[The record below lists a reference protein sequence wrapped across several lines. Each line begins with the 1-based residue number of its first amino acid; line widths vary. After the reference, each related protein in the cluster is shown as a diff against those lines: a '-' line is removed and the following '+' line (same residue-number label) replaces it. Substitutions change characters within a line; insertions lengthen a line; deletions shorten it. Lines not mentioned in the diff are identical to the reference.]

1 MNKHNVIKTVY
12 EMKSISCAAN
22 KLNYTQ
28 SAVSQIIKG
37 FEKELGMKIFKRSKN
52 GVELMPNAE
61 EIMKCIIE
69 ICDLEEKIND
79 ISDNLTSLDTGYIR
93 IGTIQ
98 SIAYN
103 WLPEI
108 LDRFSKD
115 YPNISFDIVVDKF
128 DELVK
133 KVKSNQLDIIF
144 VSEYSVPDMN
154 FVKLYVDELVL
165 ITPMQHKLSSQITVP
180 ISKLKDEKFILSADG
195 LNYETG
201 IIFNRNGINP
211 EIKYKVNEDFTVIKL
226 VESGFGVAILP
237 KLLLENTPFN
247 VCIRNFSEH
256 YKRVLG
262 VAYSKEFEL
271 TPVVDM
277 FINYG
282 KEEVEYIFDR

>member
-37 FEKELGMKIFKRSKN
+37 FEKEVGVKIFKRSKS

-69 ICDLEEKIND
+69 ICDLEEKINN

-154 FVKLYVDELVL
+154 FVKLYIDELVL
-165 ITPMQHKLSSQITVP
+165 ITPVKHKLSSQITVP

-201 IIFNRNGINP
+201 IIFNRNGIDP

-247 VCIRNFSEH
+247 VSIRNFSEH
-256 YKRVLG
+256 YNRVLG
-262 VAYSKEFEL
+262 VAYSKDIEI
-271 TPVVDM
+271 TPVVEM
-277 FINYG
+277 FINYV
-282 KEEVEYIFDR
+282 KDAVE

>member
-37 FEKELGMKIFKRSKN
+37 FEKEVGIKIFKRSKS

-69 ICDLEEKIND
+69 ICDLEEKISN
-79 ISDNLTSLDTGYIR
+79 ISDHLTSLDTGYIR

-133 KVKSNQLDIIF
+133 KIKSNQLDIIF

-165 ITPMQHKLSSQITVP
+165 ITPVQHKLSSQITVP

-247 VCIRNFSEH
+247 VSVRNFSEH
-256 YKRVLG
+256 YNRVLG
-262 VAYSKEFEL
+262 VAYSKDIEL
-271 TPVVDM
+271 TSLVEM
-277 FINYG
+277 FINYV
-282 KEEVEYIFDR
+282 KDTVE

>member
-37 FEKELGMKIFKRSKN
+37 FEKEVGVKIFKRSKS

-69 ICDLEEKIND
+69 ICDLEEKINN

-115 YPNISFDIVVDKF
+115 YPNISFDIIVDKF

-154 FVKLYVDELVL
+154 FVKLYIDELVL
-165 ITPMQHKLSSQITVP
+165 ITPVKHKLSSQITVP

-195 LNYETG
+195 LSYETG
-201 IIFNRNGINP
+201 IIFNRNGIDP

-247 VCIRNFSEH
+247 VSIRNFSEH
-256 YKRVLG
+256 YNRVLG
-262 VAYSKEFEL
+262 VAYSRDIEL
-271 TPVVDM
+271 TPVVEM
-277 FINYG
+277 FINYV
-282 KEEVEYIFDR
+282 KDAVE

>member
-37 FEKELGMKIFKRSKN
+37 FEKEVGVKIFKRSKS

-69 ICDLEEKIND
+69 ICDLEEKINN

-154 FVKLYVDELVL
+154 FVKLYIDELVL
-165 ITPMQHKLSSQITVP
+165 ITPVKHKLSSQITVP

-195 LNYETG
+195 LSYETG
-201 IIFNRNGINP
+201 IIFNRNGIDP

-247 VCIRNFSEH
+247 VSIRNFSEH
-256 YKRVLG
+256 YNRVLG
-262 VAYSKEFEL
+262 VAYSRDIEL
-271 TPVVDM
+271 TPVVEM
-277 FINYG
+277 FINYV
-282 KEEVEYIFDR
+282 KDAVE

>member
-37 FEKELGMKIFKRSKN
+37 FEKEVGVKIFKRSKS

-69 ICDLEEKIND
+69 ICDLEEKINN

-108 LDRFSKD
+108 LDRFSED

-154 FVKLYVDELVL
+154 FVKLYIDELVL
-165 ITPMQHKLSSQITVP
+165 ITPVKHKLSSQITVP

-195 LNYETG
+195 LSYETG
-201 IIFNRNGINP
+201 IIFNRNGIDP

-247 VCIRNFSEH
+247 VSIRNFSEH
-256 YKRVLG
+256 YNRVLG
-262 VAYSKEFEL
+262 VAYSKEIEL
-271 TPVVDM
+271 TPVVEM
-277 FINYG
+277 FINYV
-282 KEEVEYIFDR
+282 KDAVE

>member
-37 FEKELGMKIFKRSKN
+37 FEKEVGVKIFKRSKS

-69 ICDLEEKIND
+69 ICDLEEKINN

-103 WLPEI
+103 WLPKI
-108 LDRFSKD
+108 LDRFSED

-154 FVKLYVDELVL
+154 FVKLYIDELVL
-165 ITPMQHKLSSQITVP
+165 ITPVKHKLSSQITVP

-195 LNYETG
+195 LSYETG
-201 IIFNRNGINP
+201 IIFNRNGIDP

-247 VCIRNFSEH
+247 VSIRNFSEH
-256 YKRVLG
+256 YNRVLG
-262 VAYSKEFEL
+262 VAYSKDIEI
-271 TPVVDM
+271 TPVVEM
-277 FINYG
+277 FINYV
-282 KEEVEYIFDR
+282 KDAVE

>member
-37 FEKELGMKIFKRSKN
+37 FEKEVGVKIFKRSKS

-69 ICDLEEKIND
+69 ICDLEEKINN

-115 YPNISFDIVVDKF
+115 YPNISFDIIVDKF

-154 FVKLYVDELVL
+154 FVKLYIDELVL
-165 ITPMQHKLSSQITVP
+165 ITPVKHKLSSQITVP

-195 LNYETG
+195 LSYETG
-201 IIFNRNGINP
+201 IIFNRNGIDP

-247 VCIRNFSEH
+247 VSIRNFSEH
-256 YKRVLG
+256 YNRVLG
-262 VAYSKEFEL
+262 VAYSKDIEL
-271 TPVVDM
+271 TPVVEI
-277 FINYG
+277 FINYV
-282 KEEVEYIFDR
+282 KDAVE

>member
-37 FEKELGMKIFKRSKN
+37 FEKEVGVKIFKRSKS

-69 ICDLEEKIND
+69 ICDLEEKINN

-115 YPNISFDIVVDKF
+115 YPNISFDIIVDKF

-154 FVKLYVDELVL
+154 FVKLYIDELVL
-165 ITPMQHKLSSQITVP
+165 ITPVKHKLSSQITVP

-195 LNYETG
+195 LSYETG
-201 IIFNRNGINP
+201 IIFNRNGIDP

-247 VCIRNFSEH
+247 VSIRNFSEH
-256 YKRVLG
+256 YNRVLG
-262 VAYSKEFEL
+262 VAYSKEIEL
-271 TPVVDM
+271 TPVVEM
-277 FINYG
+277 FINYV
-282 KEEVEYIFDR
+282 KDAVE

>member
-37 FEKELGMKIFKRSKN
+37 FEKEVGVKIFKRSKS

-69 ICDLEEKIND
+69 ICDLEEKINN

-103 WLPEI
+103 WLPKI
-108 LDRFSKD
+108 LDRFSED

-154 FVKLYVDELVL
+154 FVKLYIDELVL
-165 ITPMQHKLSSQITVP
+165 ITPVKHKLSSQITVP

-195 LNYETG
+195 LSYETG
-201 IIFNRNGINP
+201 IIFNRNGIDP

-247 VCIRNFSEH
+247 VSIRNFSEH
-256 YKRVLG
+256 YNRVLG
-262 VAYSKEFEL
+262 VAYSKDIEL
-271 TPVVDM
+271 TPVVEI
-277 FINYG
+277 FINYV
-282 KEEVEYIFDR
+282 KDAVE

>member
-37 FEKELGMKIFKRSKN
+37 FEKEVGVKIFKRSKS

-69 ICDLEEKIND
+69 ICNLEEKIND

-98 SIAYN
+98 SIAYD
-103 WLPEI
+103 WLPKI
-108 LDRFSKD
+108 LDRFSED

-154 FVKLYVDELVL
+154 FVKLYIDELVL
-165 ITPMQHKLSSQITVP
+165 ITPVKHKLSSQITVP

-195 LNYETG
+195 LSYETG
-201 IIFNRNGINP
+201 IIFNRNGIDP

-247 VCIRNFSEH
+247 VSIRNFSEH
-256 YKRVLG
+256 YNRVLG
-262 VAYSKEFEL
+262 VAYSKDIEI
-271 TPVVDM
+271 TPVVEM
-277 FINYG
+277 FINYA
-282 KEEVEYIFDR
+282 KDAVE

>member
-37 FEKELGMKIFKRSKN
+37 FEKEVGVKIFKRSKS

-69 ICDLEEKIND
+69 ICDLEEKINN

-154 FVKLYVDELVL
+154 FVKLYIDELVL
-165 ITPMQHKLSSQITVP
+165 ITPVKHKLSSQITVP

-195 LNYETG
+195 LSYETG
-201 IIFNRNGINP
+201 IIFNRNGIDP

-247 VCIRNFSEH
+247 VSIRNFSEH
-256 YKRVLG
+256 YNRVLG
-262 VAYSKEFEL
+262 VAYSKDIEI
-271 TPVVDM
+271 TPVVEM
-277 FINYG
+277 FINYV
-282 KEEVEYIFDR
+282 KDAVE

>member
-37 FEKELGMKIFKRSKN
+37 FEKEVGVKIFKRSKS

-69 ICDLEEKIND
+69 ICDLEEKINN

-115 YPNISFDIVVDKF
+115 YPNISFDIIVDKF

-154 FVKLYVDELVL
+154 FVKLYIDELVL
-165 ITPMQHKLSSQITVP
+165 ITPVKHKLSSQITVP

-201 IIFNRNGINP
+201 IIFNRNGIDP

-247 VCIRNFSEH
+247 VSIRNFSEH
-256 YKRVLG
+256 YNRVLG
-262 VAYSKEFEL
+262 VAYSKDIEI
-271 TPVVDM
+271 TPVVEM
-277 FINYG
+277 FINYV
-282 KEEVEYIFDR
+282 KDAVE

>member
-37 FEKELGMKIFKRSKN
+37 FEKEVGVKIFKRSKS

-69 ICDLEEKIND
+69 ICDLEEKINN

-103 WLPEI
+103 WLPKI
-108 LDRFSKD
+108 LDRFSED

-144 VSEYSVPDMN
+144 VSE
-154 FVKLYVDELVL
+154 
-165 ITPMQHKLSSQITVP
+165 
-180 ISKLKDEKFILSADG
+180 
-195 LNYETG
+195 
-201 IIFNRNGINP
+201 
-211 EIKYKVNEDFTVIKL
+211 
-226 VESGFGVAILP
+226 
-237 KLLLENTPFN
+237 
-247 VCIRNFSEH
+247 
-256 YKRVLG
+256 
-262 VAYSKEFEL
+262 
-271 TPVVDM
+271 
-277 FINYG
+277 
-282 KEEVEYIFDR
+282 

>member
-37 FEKELGMKIFKRSKN
+37 FEKEVGVKIFKRSKS

-69 ICDLEEKIND
+69 ICDLEEKINN

-154 FVKLYVDELVL
+154 FVKLYIDELVL
-165 ITPMQHKLSSQITVP
+165 ITPVKHKLSSQITVP

-195 LNYETG
+195 LSYETG
-201 IIFNRNGINP
+201 IIFNRNGIDP

-247 VCIRNFSEH
+247 VSIRNFSEH
-256 YKRVLG
+256 YNRVLG
-262 VAYSKEFEL
+262 VAYSKDIEI
-271 TPVVDM
+271 TPVVEM
-277 FINYG
+277 FINYA
-282 KEEVEYIFDR
+282 KDAVE

>member
-37 FEKELGMKIFKRSKN
+37 FEKEVGVKIFKRSKS

-103 WLPEI
+103 WLPKI
-108 LDRFSKD
+108 LDRFSED

-154 FVKLYVDELVL
+154 FVKLYIDELVL
-165 ITPMQHKLSSQITVP
+165 ITPVKHKLSSQITVP

-195 LNYETG
+195 LSYETG
-201 IIFNRNGINP
+201 IIFNRNGIDP

-247 VCIRNFSEH
+247 VSIRNFSEH
-256 YKRVLG
+256 YNRVLG
-262 VAYSKEFEL
+262 VAYSKDIEL
-271 TPVVDM
+271 TPVVEM
-277 FINYG
+277 FINYV
-282 KEEVEYIFDR
+282 KDAVE

>member
-37 FEKELGMKIFKRSKN
+37 FEKEVGVKIFKRSKS

-69 ICDLEEKIND
+69 ICDLEEKINN

-103 WLPEI
+103 WLPKI
-108 LDRFSKD
+108 LDRFSED
-115 YPNISFDIVVDKF
+115 YPNISFDIIVDKF

-154 FVKLYVDELVL
+154 FVKLYIDELVL
-165 ITPMQHKLSSQITVP
+165 ITPVKHKLSSQITVP

-195 LNYETG
+195 LSYETG
-201 IIFNRNGINP
+201 IIFNRNGIDP

-247 VCIRNFSEH
+247 VSIRNFSEH
-256 YKRVLG
+256 YNRVLG
-262 VAYSKEFEL
+262 VAYSKDIEL
-271 TPVVDM
+271 TPVVEM
-277 FINYG
+277 FINYV
-282 KEEVEYIFDR
+282 KDAVE

>member
-37 FEKELGMKIFKRSKN
+37 FEKEVGVKIFKRSKS

-69 ICDLEEKIND
+69 ICNLEEKIND

-103 WLPEI
+103 WLPKI
-108 LDRFSKD
+108 LDRFSED

-154 FVKLYVDELVL
+154 FVKLYIDELVL
-165 ITPMQHKLSSQITVP
+165 ITPVKHKLSSQITVP

-195 LNYETG
+195 LSYETG
-201 IIFNRNGINP
+201 IIFNRNGIDP

-247 VCIRNFSEH
+247 VSIRNFSEH
-256 YKRVLG
+256 YNRVLG
-262 VAYSKEFEL
+262 VAYSKDIEI
-271 TPVVDM
+271 TPVVEM
-277 FINYG
+277 FINYA
-282 KEEVEYIFDR
+282 KDAVE

>member
-37 FEKELGMKIFKRSKN
+37 FEKEVGVKIFKRSKS

-103 WLPEI
+103 WLPKI
-108 LDRFSKD
+108 LDRFSED

-154 FVKLYVDELVL
+154 FVKLYIDELVL
-165 ITPMQHKLSSQITVP
+165 ITPVKHKLSSQITVP

-195 LNYETG
+195 LSYETG
-201 IIFNRNGINP
+201 IIFNRNGIDP

-247 VCIRNFSEH
+247 VSIRNFSEH
-256 YKRVLG
+256 YNRVLG
-262 VAYSKEFEL
+262 VAYSKDIEI
-271 TPVVDM
+271 TPVVEM
-277 FINYG
+277 SINYV
-282 KEEVEYIFDR
+282 KDAVE

>member
-1 MNKHNVIKTVY
+1 MDKHSVIKTVY

-37 FEKELGMKIFKRSKN
+37 FEKDVGIKIFKRSKS

-61 EIMKCIIE
+61 EIMNCIIQ
-69 ICDLEEKIND
+69 ICDLEEKINE
-79 ISDNLTSLDTGYIR
+79 ISDSLTSLDTGYIR
-93 IGTIQ
+93 IGAIQ

-103 WLPEI
+103 WLPKI
-108 LDRFSKD
+108 LEKFSED
-115 YPNISFDIVVDKF
+115 YPNISFDVVVDKF

-154 FVKLYVDELVL
+154 FVKLYIDELVL
-165 ITPMQHKLSSQITVP
+165 VMPVNHKLSSQITVP
-180 ISKLKDEKFILSADG
+180 ISKLKNEKFILSADG

-211 EIKYKVNEDFTVIKL
+211 EIKYKVNEDFTVIKM
-226 VESGFGVAILP
+226 VESGFGVSILP

-256 YKRVLG
+256 YNRVLG
-262 VAYSKEFEL
+262 IAYSREIEL
-271 TPVVDM
+271 TPVLEM
-277 FINYG
+277 FINYA
-282 KEEVEYIFDR
+282 KENI

>member
-1 MNKHNVIKTVY
+1 
-12 EMKSISCAAN
+12 
-22 KLNYTQ
+22 
-28 SAVSQIIKG
+28 
-37 FEKELGMKIFKRSKN
+37 
-52 GVELMPNAE
+52 MPNAE

-69 ICDLEEKIND
+69 ICDLEEKINN

-133 KVKSNQLDIIF
+133 KVKSNQLDNNICIGVF
-144 VSEYSVPDMN
+144 CSILV
-154 FVKLYVDELVL
+154 FGKLYIDELVL
-165 ITPMQHKLSSQITVP
+165 ITPVKHKLSSQITVP

-195 LNYETG
+195 LSYETG
-201 IIFNRNGINP
+201 IIFNRNGIDP

-247 VCIRNFSEH
+247 VSIRNFSEH
-256 YKRVLG
+256 YNRVLG
-262 VAYSKEFEL
+262 VAYSKEIEL
-271 TPVVDM
+271 TPVVEM
-277 FINYG
+277 FINYV
-282 KEEVEYIFDR
+282 KDAVE

>member
-37 FEKELGMKIFKRSKN
+37 FEKEVGVKIFKRSKS

-69 ICDLEEKIND
+69 ICELEDKISD
-79 ISDNLTSLDTGYIR
+79 ISDHLTNLDTGYIR

-103 WLPEI
+103 WLPKI
-108 LDRFSKD
+108 LDSFSKD

-133 KVKSNQLDIIF
+133 KVKSNQLDIVF

-154 FVKLYVDELVL
+154 FIKLYIDELVL
-165 ITPMQHKLSSQITVP
+165 ITPVKHKLSSQITVP
-180 ISKLKDEKFILSADG
+180 ISKLKNEKFILSADG

-201 IIFNRNGINP
+201 IIFNRNGIKP

-237 KLLLENTPFN
+237 KLLLEETTFN

-256 YKRVLG
+256 YNRVLG
-262 VAYSKEFEL
+262 VAYSKNIEL
-271 TPVVDM
+271 TPVVEM
-277 FINYG
+277 FINYV
-282 KEEVEYIFDR
+282 KNAVE

>member
-37 FEKELGMKIFKRSKN
+37 FEKEVGVKIFKRSKS

-103 WLPEI
+103 WLPKI

-154 FVKLYVDELVL
+154 FVKLYIDELVL
-165 ITPMQHKLSSQITVP
+165 ITPVKHKLSSQITVP

-195 LNYETG
+195 LSYETG
-201 IIFNRNGINP
+201 IIFNRNGIDP

-247 VCIRNFSEH
+247 VSIRNFSEH
-256 YKRVLG
+256 YNRVLG
-262 VAYSKEFEL
+262 VAYSKEIEL
-271 TPVVDM
+271 TPVVEM
-277 FINYG
+277 FINYV
-282 KEEVEYIFDR
+282 KDAVE

>member
-37 FEKELGMKIFKRSKN
+37 FEKEVGVKIFKRSKS

-69 ICDLEEKIND
+69 ICDLEEKINN

-154 FVKLYVDELVL
+154 FVKLYIDELVL
-165 ITPMQHKLSSQITVP
+165 ITPVKHKLSSQITVP

-201 IIFNRNGINP
+201 IIFNRNGIDP

-247 VCIRNFSEH
+247 VSIRNFSEH
-256 YKRVLG
+256 YNRVLG
-262 VAYSKEFEL
+262 VAYSKEIEL
-271 TPVVDM
+271 TPVVEM
-277 FINYG
+277 FINYV
-282 KEEVEYIFDR
+282 KDAVE

>member
-37 FEKELGMKIFKRSKN
+37 FEKEVGVKIFKRSKS

-69 ICDLEEKIND
+69 ICDLEEKINN

-103 WLPEI
+103 WLPKI
-108 LDRFSKD
+108 LDRFSED

-154 FVKLYVDELVL
+154 FVKLYIDELVL
-165 ITPMQHKLSSQITVP
+165 ITPVKHKLSSQITVP

-201 IIFNRNGINP
+201 IIFNRNGIDP

-247 VCIRNFSEH
+247 VSIRNFSEH
-256 YKRVLG
+256 YNRVLG
-262 VAYSKEFEL
+262 VAYSKEIEL
-271 TPVVDM
+271 TPVVEM
-277 FINYG
+277 FINYV
-282 KEEVEYIFDR
+282 KDAVE

>member
-37 FEKELGMKIFKRSKN
+37 FEKEVGVKIFKRSKS

-69 ICDLEEKIND
+69 ICDLEEKINN

-154 FVKLYVDELVL
+154 FVKLYIDELVL
-165 ITPMQHKLSSQITVP
+165 ITPVKHKLSSQITVP

-195 LNYETG
+195 LSYETG
-201 IIFNRNGINP
+201 IIFNRNGIDP

-247 VCIRNFSEH
+247 VSIRNFSEH
-256 YKRVLG
+256 YNRVLG
-262 VAYSKEFEL
+262 VAYSKEIEL
-271 TPVVDM
+271 TPVVEM
-277 FINYG
+277 FINYV
-282 KEEVEYIFDR
+282 KDAVE

>member
-37 FEKELGMKIFKRSKN
+37 FEKEVGVKIFKRSKS

-103 WLPEI
+103 WLPKI
-108 LDRFSKD
+108 LDRFSED

-154 FVKLYVDELVL
+154 FVKLYIDELVL
-165 ITPMQHKLSSQITVP
+165 ITPVKHKLSSQITVP

-195 LNYETG
+195 LSYETG
-201 IIFNRNGINP
+201 IIFNRNGIDP

-247 VCIRNFSEH
+247 VSIRNFSEH
-256 YKRVLG
+256 YNRVLG
-262 VAYSKEFEL
+262 VAYSKDIEI
-271 TPVVDM
+271 TPVVEM
-277 FINYG
+277 FINYV
-282 KEEVEYIFDR
+282 KDAVE

>member
-37 FEKELGMKIFKRSKN
+37 FEKEVGVKIFKRSKS

-69 ICDLEEKIND
+69 ICDLEEKINN

-103 WLPEI
+103 WLPKI
-108 LDRFSKD
+108 LDRFSED

-154 FVKLYVDELVL
+154 FVKLYIDELVL
-165 ITPMQHKLSSQITVP
+165 ITPVKHKLSSQITVP

-201 IIFNRNGINP
+201 IIFNRNGIDP

-247 VCIRNFSEH
+247 VSIRNFSEH
-256 YKRVLG
+256 YNRVLG
-262 VAYSKEFEL
+262 VAYSKDIEL
-271 TPVVDM
+271 TPVVEM
-277 FINYG
+277 FINYV
-282 KEEVEYIFDR
+282 KDAVE

>member
-37 FEKELGMKIFKRSKN
+37 FEKEVGVKIFKRSKS

-69 ICDLEEKIND
+69 ICDLEEKINN

-154 FVKLYVDELVL
+154 FVKLYIDELVL
-165 ITPMQHKLSSQITVP
+165 ITPVKHKLSSQITVP

-195 LNYETG
+195 LSYETG
-201 IIFNRNGINP
+201 IIFNRNGIDP

-247 VCIRNFSEH
+247 VSIRNFSEH
-256 YKRVLG
+256 YNRVLG
-262 VAYSKEFEL
+262 VAYSKDIEL
-271 TPVVDM
+271 TPVVEI
-277 FINYG
+277 FINYV
-282 KEEVEYIFDR
+282 KDAVE

>member
-37 FEKELGMKIFKRSKN
+37 FEKEVGVKIFKRSKS

-69 ICDLEEKIND
+69 ICDLEEKINN

-154 FVKLYVDELVL
+154 FVKLYIDELVL
-165 ITPMQHKLSSQITVP
+165 ITPVKHKLSSQITVP

-201 IIFNRNGINP
+201 IIFNRNGIDP

-247 VCIRNFSEH
+247 VSIRNFSEH
-256 YKRVLG
+256 YNRVLG
-262 VAYSKEFEL
+262 VAYSKDIEL
-271 TPVVDM
+271 TPVVEM
-277 FINYG
+277 FINYV
-282 KEEVEYIFDR
+282 KDAVE

>member
-37 FEKELGMKIFKRSKN
+37 FEKEVGVKIFKRSKS

-69 ICDLEEKIND
+69 ICDLEEKINN

-154 FVKLYVDELVL
+154 FVKLYIDELVL
-165 ITPMQHKLSSQITVP
+165 ITPVKHKLSSQITVP

-195 LNYETG
+195 LSYETG
-201 IIFNRNGINP
+201 IIFNRNGIDP

-247 VCIRNFSEH
+247 VSIRNFSEH
-256 YKRVLG
+256 YNRVLG
-262 VAYSKEFEL
+262 YQKTF
-271 TPVVDM
+271 
-277 FINYG
+277 
-282 KEEVEYIFDR
+282 

>member
-37 FEKELGMKIFKRSKN
+37 FEKEVGVKIFKRSKS

-69 ICDLEEKIND
+69 ICNLEEKIND

-103 WLPEI
+103 WLPKI
-108 LDRFSKD
+108 LDRFSED

-154 FVKLYVDELVL
+154 FVKLYIDELVL
-165 ITPMQHKLSSQITVP
+165 ITPVKHKLSSQITVP

-195 LNYETG
+195 LSYETG
-201 IIFNRNGINP
+201 IIFNRNGIDP

-247 VCIRNFSEH
+247 VSIRNFSEH
-256 YKRVLG
+256 YNRVLG
-262 VAYSKEFEL
+262 VAYSKDIEI
-271 TPVVDM
+271 TPVVEM
-277 FINYG
+277 FINYV
-282 KEEVEYIFDR
+282 KDAVE

>member
-37 FEKELGMKIFKRSKN
+37 FEKEVGVKIFKRSKS

-69 ICDLEEKIND
+69 ICDLEEKINN

-154 FVKLYVDELVL
+154 FVKLYIDELVL
-165 ITPMQHKLSSQITVP
+165 ITPVKHKLSSQITVP

-195 LNYETG
+195 LSYETG
-201 IIFNRNGINP
+201 IIFNRNGIDP

-247 VCIRNFSEH
+247 VSIRNFSEH
-256 YKRVLG
+256 YNRVLG
-262 VAYSKEFEL
+262 VAYSKDIEL
-271 TPVVDM
+271 TPVVEM
-277 FINYG
+277 FINYV
-282 KEEVEYIFDR
+282 KDAVE

>member
-37 FEKELGMKIFKRSKN
+37 FEKEVGVKIFKRSKS

-103 WLPEI
+103 WLPKI
-108 LDRFSKD
+108 LDRFSED

-154 FVKLYVDELVL
+154 FVKLYIDELVL
-165 ITPMQHKLSSQITVP
+165 ITPVKHKLSSQITVP

-195 LNYETG
+195 LSYETG
-201 IIFNRNGINP
+201 IIFNRNGIDP

-247 VCIRNFSEH
+247 VSIRNFSEH
-256 YKRVLG
+256 YNRVLG
-262 VAYSKEFEL
+262 VAYSKEIEL
-271 TPVVDM
+271 TPVVEM
-277 FINYG
+277 FINYV
-282 KEEVEYIFDR
+282 KDAVE

>member
-37 FEKELGMKIFKRSKN
+37 FEKEVGVKIFKRSKS

-103 WLPEI
+103 WLPKI
-108 LDRFSKD
+108 LDRFSED

-154 FVKLYVDELVL
+154 FVKLYIDELVL
-165 ITPMQHKLSSQITVP
+165 ITPVKHKLSSQITVP

-195 LNYETG
+195 LSYETG
-201 IIFNRNGINP
+201 IIFNRNGIDP

-247 VCIRNFSEH
+247 VSIRNFSEH
-256 YKRVLG
+256 YNRVLG
-262 VAYSKEFEL
+262 VAYSRDIEL
-271 TPVVDM
+271 TPVVEM
-277 FINYG
+277 FINYV
-282 KEEVEYIFDR
+282 KDAVE

>member
-37 FEKELGMKIFKRSKN
+37 FEKEVGVKIFKRSKS

-69 ICDLEEKIND
+69 ICDLEEKINN

-154 FVKLYVDELVL
+154 FVKLYIDELVL
-165 ITPMQHKLSSQITVP
+165 ITPVKHKLSSQITVP

-201 IIFNRNGINP
+201 IIFNRNGIDP

-247 VCIRNFSEH
+247 VSIRNFSEH
-256 YKRVLG
+256 YNRVLG
-262 VAYSKEFEL
+262 VAYSKEIEL
-271 TPVVDM
+271 TPVVEK
-277 FINYG
+277 FINYV
-282 KEEVEYIFDR
+282 KDAVE

>member
-37 FEKELGMKIFKRSKN
+37 FEKEVGVKIFKRSKS

-69 ICDLEEKIND
+69 ICDLEEKINN

-115 YPNISFDIVVDKF
+115 YPNISFDIIVDKF

-154 FVKLYVDELVL
+154 FVKLYIDELVL
-165 ITPMQHKLSSQITVP
+165 ITPVKHKLSSQITVP

-201 IIFNRNGINP
+201 IIFNRNGIDP

-247 VCIRNFSEH
+247 VSIRNFSEH
-256 YKRVLG
+256 YNRVLG
-262 VAYSKEFEL
+262 VAYSKDIEL
-271 TPVVDM
+271 TPVVEM
-277 FINYG
+277 FINYV
-282 KEEVEYIFDR
+282 KDAVE

>member
-37 FEKELGMKIFKRSKN
+37 FEKEVGVKIFKRSKS

-69 ICDLEEKIND
+69 ICNLEEKIND

-103 WLPEI
+103 WLPKI
-108 LDRFSKD
+108 LDRFSED

-154 FVKLYVDELVL
+154 FVKLYIDELVL
-165 ITPMQHKLSSQITVP
+165 ITPVKHKLSSQITVP

-195 LNYETG
+195 LSYETG
-201 IIFNRNGINP
+201 IIFNRNGIDP

-247 VCIRNFSEH
+247 VSIRNFSEH
-256 YKRVLG
+256 YNRVLG
-262 VAYSKEFEL
+262 VAYSKEIEL
-271 TPVVDM
+271 TPVVEM
-277 FINYG
+277 FINYV
-282 KEEVEYIFDR
+282 KDAVE

>member
-37 FEKELGMKIFKRSKN
+37 FEKEVGVKIFKRSKS

-69 ICDLEEKIND
+69 ICDLEEKINN

-108 LDRFSKD
+108 LDRFSED

-154 FVKLYVDELVL
+154 FVKLYIDELVL
-165 ITPMQHKLSSQITVP
+165 ITPVKHKLSSQITVP

-201 IIFNRNGINP
+201 IIFNRNGIDP

-247 VCIRNFSEH
+247 VSIRNFSEH
-256 YKRVLG
+256 YNRVLG
-262 VAYSKEFEL
+262 VAYSKEIEL
-271 TPVVDM
+271 TPVVEM
-277 FINYG
+277 FINYV
-282 KEEVEYIFDR
+282 KDAVE

>member
-37 FEKELGMKIFKRSKN
+37 FEKEVGVKIFKRSKS

-69 ICDLEEKIND
+69 ICNLEEKIND

-154 FVKLYVDELVL
+154 FVKLYIDELVL
-165 ITPMQHKLSSQITVP
+165 ITPVKHKLSSQITVP

-195 LNYETG
+195 LSYETG
-201 IIFNRNGINP
+201 IIFNRNGIDP

-247 VCIRNFSEH
+247 VSIRNFSEH
-256 YKRVLG
+256 YNRVLG
-262 VAYSKEFEL
+262 VAYSKDIEL
-271 TPVVDM
+271 TPVVEM
-277 FINYG
+277 FINYV
-282 KEEVEYIFDR
+282 KDAVE

>member
-12 EMKSISCAAN
+12 EMKRISCAAN

-37 FEKELGMKIFKRSKN
+37 FEKEVGVKIFKRSKS

-69 ICDLEEKIND
+69 ICDLEEKINN

-154 FVKLYVDELVL
+154 FVKLYIDELVL
-165 ITPMQHKLSSQITVP
+165 ITPVKHKLSSQITVP

-201 IIFNRNGINP
+201 IIFNRNGIDP

-247 VCIRNFSEH
+247 VSIRNFSEH
-256 YKRVLG
+256 YNRVLG
-262 VAYSKEFEL
+262 VAYSKDIEL
-271 TPVVDM
+271 TPVVEM
-277 FINYG
+277 FINYV
-282 KEEVEYIFDR
+282 KDAVE